1 MTTYSCSRIRTLRH
15 EIARTGSDEARVAAS
30 AQEREA
36 ASVQVHAPLQSAC
49 TRCHTNPKSWVW
61 ARQVPGTSRPAAA
74 QSKRRGVVLRSR
86 SGTADS
92 ATQSALAVRPP
103 NATRSAT
110 DASDALLNDPVP
122 AGPRLRNTGRCR
134 EPMPRARRS
143 LEIKRRASRSA
154 LFSGAARFGVSPG
167 GRPASGD

>member
-36 ASVQVHAPLQSAC
+36 ASVRVHAPLQSAC

-86 SGTADS
+86 SGKSPAPPTRRRSPHQALEPQ
-92 ATQSALAVRPP
+92 TQRAQPRTPV
-103 NATRSAT
+103 N
-110 DASDALLNDPVP
+110 NDPLSSTLEDLVP
-122 AGPRLRNTGRCR
+122 ARPSLRNTGRYR
-134 EPMPRARRS
+134 EPKPRPRRG
-143 LEIKRRASRSA
+143 LETKHSAKVPELIAHQRR
-154 LFSGAARFGVSPG
+154 G
-167 GRPASGD
+167 